1 MDTQKHCSGCNK
13 PLAPNA
19 PQGLCPEC
27 LIKAGLGTGVDIGP
41 ETQAGRPKIPF
52 TPPKPEELAQQFPE
66 LEILEFIGQGG
77 MGAVYKA
84 TQKQLGRIVALKILP
99 PQVASGPGFAR
110 RFTREAQ
117 ALAKLNHPHIVTLYE
132 FGQTDGLFY
141 FLMEFVDGI
150 NLRQLLNA
158 SRVAPKEAL
167 AIVPQICDA
176 LQYAHERGIVHRDIK
191 PENIL
196 LSKEGQIKI
205 ADFGVAKIM
214 AQASDERSV
223 EKISSALSDE
233 LTEAGSV
240 LGTPQYMAPEQ
251 VAHPLEV
258 DHRADIYSL
267 GVVFYQMLTGE
278 LPSGKFEPPSKKVVI
293 DVRLD
298 EIVLR
303 ALEQKPELRYQQ
315 VSEVK
320 TLVETIARTQP
331 GGTQREQARSE
342 QSEFA
347 SRFSRMSI
355 ISACWA
361 LSLPIAFLAMFMPW
375 TGALTQNIGPAWWQT
390 FCIFLFAHG
399 LPMFNPNAP
408 TWRMFT
414 LLPLGLAA
422 PFGTTILGWL
432 AVVQIRCSRGKL
444 YGMWL
449 ALVGGLL
456 FPILI
461 LDAALLDEQVA
472 VYGSIKG
479 NVFNVPI
486 NPHLFLLML
495 LVVLAADYMIIH
507 LIWRVVNR
515 PLDGA
520 RNNSWGKIIA
530 IGCAV
535 LAVTFILAAGIA
547 YVFARIEG
555 PDSDGVSPASSAQQA
570 SEQVMTGKD
579 VPVDASTG
587 VPQDYIVLSHVE
599 KTEQGYCYVWTVH
612 NQNQDMGLDQ
622 FAVEVPAE
630 TKVLTNSVPPPYFG
644 NPDGNDQ
651 WEMQETPEAQVDPHD
666 GNTWLP
672 AAKPGKKWIL
682 WIGHMPASVY
692 PPGSTVTFSL
702 MTDATIKPGDVP
714 AYATTYTLQDAP
726 HLYRSF
732 LKKIIGPNSKTAGK
746 SDNEPAVIT
755 LPTNLVI
762 TVGSAASF
770 NVTTK
775 GSQPLTYQWLDGT
788 STSGMTVTNQQ
799 PAAPAGTWSLFIPET
814 AVLTNQSN
822 GTLTMALSAS
832 NRWIDTLT
840 AGLAAS
846 IWTNVLVR
854 TNTYSPAELK
864 NVGWHTLDDAI
875 QTTLYALSSSDRQI
889 LSKAISPDS
898 RIFVGVG
905 PQTFEDCQKQLI
917 GLSQCAVTWQRDYRD
932 GHVELACELQF
943 NDGDASGKP
952 TSLMLSMRPNNG
964 LWCLDSA
971 TPVTITY
978 VK

>member
-13 PLAPNA
+13 PLALNA

-52 TPPKPEELAQQFPE
+52 TPPKPEELAQHFPQ

-84 TQKQLGRIVALKILP
+84 RQKQLNRIVALKILP
-99 PQVASGPGFAR
+99 PQVASGTGFAE

-214 AQASDERSV
+214 AQASDETSA
-223 EKISSALSDE
+223 EKISSSLSDE

-303 ALEQKPELRYQQ
+303 ALEKKPELRYQQ

-331 GGTQREQARSE
+331 GGRQPEAARSE
-342 QSEFA
+342 RSEFA
-347 SRFSRMSI
+347 RRFSRTSI
-355 ISACWA
+355 VGACWA
-361 LSLPIAFLAMFMPW
+361 LPIAFLAVFMPW
-375 TGALTQNIGPAWWQT
+375 TGALTQNVSPAWWRAFCT
-390 FCIFLFAHG
+390 FLYDQG
-399 LPMFNPNAP
+399 WPMFNPNAP
-408 TWRMFT
+408 AWQIYT
-414 LLPLGLAA
+414 LLPLGLTA
-422 PFGTTILGWL
+422 PFGTTILGWM
-432 AVVQIRCSRGKL
+432 AVSQIRGSRGKL

-461 LDAALLDEQVA
+461 LDAALLVEQLA

-486 NPHLFLLML
+486 NPFLFFLML
-495 LVVLAADYMIIH
+495 QDILAADYFIIR
-507 LIWRVVNR
+507 LVWRAVNR
-515 PLDGA
+515 PLDGT

-530 IGCAV
+530 TGCAV
-535 LAVTFILAAGIA
+535 LAVAFMLAAAIA
-547 YVFARIEG
+547 YVCATKIGG
-555 PDSDGVSPASSAQQA
+555 PDSDDSNGVSPASSADQA
-570 SEQVMTGKD
+570 NDQVMPGKEM
-579 VPVDASTG
+579 PVDVSK
-587 VPQDYIVLSHVE
+587 DYTVESHVE
-599 KTEQGYCYVWTVH
+599 KTELGYCYVWTVH
-612 NQNQDMGLDQ
+612 NQNQLMGLDQ
-622 FAVEVPAE
+622 FAVEVPVE
-630 TKVLTNSVPPPYFG
+630 TEVLTNSVPPPYIG
-644 NPDGNDQ
+644 DSDESVH
-651 WEMQETPEAQVDPHD
+651 WEMRETPEAQIDTYDGHD

-672 AAKPGKKWIL
+672 AAKPGKKWVL

-692 PPGSTVTFSL
+692 LPGSTVTFSL
-702 MTDATIKPGDVP
+702 TTDATIKPGEVP
-714 AYATTYTLQDAP
+714 VYTATYTPQNAP
-726 HLYRSF
+726 HYYHSF
-732 LKKIIGPNSKTAGK
+732 LKNAIGPNSKTA
-746 SDNEPAVIT
+746 SEPNAV
-755 LPTNLVI
+755 
-762 TVGSAASF
+762 TVAGQSATF
-770 NVTTK
+770 MVTTNT
-775 GSQPLTYQWLDGT
+775 GTGALSYQWYFDGANT
-788 STSGMTVTNQQ
+788 NGMTVTGDLRARLIG
-799 PAAPAGTWSLFIPET
+799 PPGTAPSFLSNTNSMPVTNNTIANTWYLNITNNTNGNWYLYVTNDSDM
-814 AVLTNQSN
+814 AVTNQ
-822 GTLTMALSAS
+822 
-832 NRWIDTLT
+832 
-840 AGLAAS
+840 
-846 IWTNVLVR
+846 
-854 TNTYSPAELK
+854 
-864 NVGWHTLDDAI
+864 
-875 QTTLYALSSSDRQI
+875 
-889 LSKAISPDS
+889 
-898 RIFVGVG
+898 
-905 PQTFEDCQKQLI
+905 
-917 GLSQCAVTWQRDYRD
+917 
-932 GHVELACELQF
+932 
-943 NDGDASGKP
+943 
-952 TSLMLSMRPNNG
+952 
-964 LWCLDSA
+964 
-971 TPVTITY
+971 
-978 VK
+978 